1 MQSAPARIG
10 ETTPPMSEVVS
21 ETAASKAAVQHESE
35 MLRESGLRRKLSP
48 RQVAMIGLGCT
59 MGTGLFLGS
68 AISVKLAGPA
78 VFLSFLAGAFIAL
91 VVMWALA
98 EMSVEHP
105 AAGAF
110 GLHAEM
116 YLHPWA
122 GFAVRYTYWI
132 CMVVIIGSEVVAAAI
147 YCQYWFPHVPAWV
160 WIAGFSLAM
169 IYINTVSIE
178 SFGTFEFWFAMI

>member
-91 VVMWALA
+91 TVMWALA

-116 YLHPWA
+116 YLH
-122 GFAVRYTYWI
+122 
-132 CMVVIIGSEVVAAAI
+132 
-147 YCQYWFPHVPAWV
+147 
-160 WIAGFSLAM
+160 LL
-169 IYINTVSIE
+169 
-178 SFGTFEFWFAMI
+178 